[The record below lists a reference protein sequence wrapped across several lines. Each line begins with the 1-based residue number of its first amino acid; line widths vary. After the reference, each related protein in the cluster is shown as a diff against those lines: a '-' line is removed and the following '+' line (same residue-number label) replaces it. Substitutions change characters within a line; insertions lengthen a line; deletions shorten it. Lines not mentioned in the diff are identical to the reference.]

1 MNPAASIAPR
11 LAPDAPLSIVL
22 NAGSGHEDADAAC
35 AAITAV
41 LDAAGRRHSLH
52 RIDSPERH
60 AAVVAEAAEEA
71 QARGAALVAAGG
83 DGTLSS
89 VAVQAMA
96 HGLVFG
102 ALPAG
107 TFNLFGRAHGLP
119 LDVADGTRALLR
131 ASPAPVQVGRVGGRP
146 FLVNAALGMYPAML
160 EDRERFKA
168 EHGRSRMSAIVSG
181 IGTLLHDPGQLRL
194 DIDDGDGRRAV
205 RTPTLFVGNNPL
217 QLARLGFDTMP
228 GDGRLAGVVVRPIGT
243 LAMLW
248 LALRGALGTL
258 GDADQV
264 ESFRFR
270 RLEVAPRGQGRT
282 KVAIDGEVVRL
293 DTPLV
298 FDVSPEPLW
307 LLAPAPEDRVD
318 PE

>member
-1 MNPAASIAPR
+1 
-11 LAPDAPLSIVL
+11 
-22 NAGSGHEDADAAC
+22 
-35 AAITAV
+35 
-41 LDAAGRRHSLH
+41 
-52 RIDSPERH
+52 
-60 AAVVAEAAEEA
+60 
-71 QARGAALVAAGG
+71 
-83 DGTLSS
+83 
-89 VAVQAMA
+89 
-96 HGLVFG
+96 
-102 ALPAG
+102 
-107 TFNLFGRAHGLP
+107 
-119 LDVADGTRALLR
+119 
-131 ASPAPVQVGRVGGRP
+131 
-146 FLVNAALGMYPAML
+146 MYPAML

-217 QLARLGFDTMP
+217 QLARLGFETMP

-270 RLEVAPRGQGRT
+270 QLEVAPRGQGRT